1 VVVGRPGRRGAA
13 LESDFVTDAFG
24 AMSSRLRSKDR
35 LDLGLACGLIALG
48 VTGVLMIYSATRQAL
63 INEGFN
69 PHYYLERQ
77 AVFVVLGVVAMYI
90 VSLIDYRRLEIVTT
104 PLYVCGLLGLL
115 GVYVIGSSAQGALRW
130 YSVGI
135 FQIQPSEFTVLIL
148 ILAIATFCQRRPDG
162 LTMYDV
168 TRLLVM
174 AAVPLLLIVVQPDL
188 GTAIILVLS
197 VGAMLVVAGV
207 PPRLLTFL
215 AIIGTASVAAAFYLD
230 LVGRYAINRFEGF
243 LHQDSTSA
251 QWAQYIYNVDN
262 AKNAIGSG
270 GLTGAGLFKGLQT
283 NLGYVPE
290 QHTDFIFTAIGE
302 QLGFI
307 GSSLILLLLGF
318 VAFRLFRIGW
328 MAKDTMGRIICIG
341 VFVFFAFSC
350 FENIGMTMGIMPV
363 TGIPLPLLSYGGS
376 AALVFFVAGGLVL
389 SVSRRS
395 GN

>member
-1 VVVGRPGRRGAA
+1 M
-13 LESDFVTDAFG
+13 SDAFS

-35 LDLGLACGLIALG
+35 LDLGLACGLIGLG
-48 VTGVLMIYSATRQAL
+48 FTGVVMIYSATRQAL
-63 INEGFN
+63 INAGYN

-77 AVFVVLGVVAMYI
+77 AVFVCLGVIVMYV

-104 PLYVCGLLGLL
+104 PLYVCGLLGLV

-168 TRLLVM
+168 ARLLVM
-174 AAVPLLLIVVQPDL
+174 SAVPLILIVVQPDL
-188 GTAIILVLS
+188 GTSIILVLS

-207 PPRLLTFL
+207 PPRLLTLL
-215 AIIGTASVAAAFYLD
+215 AILGTAGVAAALYLD

-243 LHQDSTSA
+243 LHQNSTSA

-270 GLTGAGLFKGLQT
+270 GLHGAGLFKGLQT

-307 GSSLILLLLGF
+307 GSSLILLLLAF

-328 MAKDTMGRIICIG
+328 LAKDQMGRIICIG

-376 AALVFFVAGGLVL
+376 AALVFFTAGGLVL